1 MLRRRI
7 SVLLEQWKAK
17 PNHKPLVIMGIRQCG
32 KTFIAQQ
39 FASENYKHVVYIN
52 FFKEEERK
60 TAFYGSKDVDNI
72 IMLLSAQMRNA
83 KFVPGETCIILDEI
97 QECPEA
103 RTSLK
108 FFKEDGRY
116 DIIAT
121 GSLLGVLGYG
131 QELKKRREAASER
144 EKSQVYLDSSEH
156 EQARSKTKI
165 GAAKQEKSS
174 TSIPVG
180 YEEIVEMY
188 PLDFEEFLWANNMSE
203 EVINVLRRCLVEETP
218 VPLGI
223 HVAMK
228 TLLYRYVAVGGLPA
242 AVNALLETNNM
253 NEVDKVWHSI
263 LKEYRSDM
271 VKYAEDKDKP
281 HIRACFN
288 AVPKQLAKDNKKYQW
303 SKVEKGGRGEYYK
316 DSLQWLE
323 DADIVR
329 RCYNSHITGLPLEG
343 NAIDNVFKVYT
354 ADIGILVAM
363 LGGTTRADIL
373 QGNLGGYKGAIFE
386 NLMADTLIKK
396 GQNLYYFQKDSGLE
410 LDFLIRYKG
419 ECVPVEV
426 KARTAQAKSISTVRK
441 HPEKYGVKHFIKF
454 GDYNVGREG
463 DLLTLPTYM
472 QFLLDLEPE
481 EIVLDPIDADSINS
495 LAREILSK

>member
-7 SVLLEQWKAK
+7 SDTLAQWKAK
-17 PNHKPLVIMGIRQCG
+17 PNHLPLVIMGIRQCG
-32 KTFIAQQ
+32 KTFIAKQ
-39 FASENYKHVVYIN
+39 FANDNYKHVVYIN
-52 FFKEEERK
+52 FFKEDVRK
-60 TAFYGSKDVDNI
+60 TAFYGSKDADTI
-72 IMLLSAQMRNA
+72 ILNLSAQMRNA
-83 KFVPGETCIILDEI
+83 EFVPGETCIIFDEI
-97 QECPEA
+97 QDCPEA

-121 GSLLGVLGYG
+121 GSLLGVQGYG
-131 QELKKRREAASER
+131 QEQKKRRKRETARQER
-144 EKSQVYLDSSEH
+144 GSN
-156 EQARSKTKI
+156 
-165 GAAKQEKSS
+165 
-174 TSIPVG
+174 SIPVG

-203 EVINVLRRCLVEETP
+203 TVIDVLRRCLAEETP
-218 VPLGI
+218 VPEGI

-242 AVNALLETNNM
+242 AVNALLETGNM
-253 NEVDKVWHSI
+253 NEVNTVWHSI

-271 VKYAEDKDKP
+271 VKYADDKDKP

-288 AVPKQLAKDNKKYQW
+288 AIPKQLAKENKKYQW
-303 SKVEKGGRGEYYK
+303 SKVEDGGRGVFYK

-323 DADIVR
+323 DADIIR

-343 NAIDNVFKVYT
+343 NAMDNVFKVYT

-396 GQNLYYFQKDSGLE
+396 GQKLYYFQKDSGLE
-410 LDFLIRYKG
+410 LDFLVRYKG

-426 KARTAQAKSISTVRK
+426 KARTAQAKSLSTVRK
-441 HPEKYGVKHFIKF
+441 YPEKYGVRHFIKF

-481 EIVLDPIDADSINS
+481 EVVIEPINTDELTR
-495 LAREILSK
+495 LAREALGK

>member
-7 SVLLEQWKAK
+7 SDKLIEWKAN
-17 PNHKPLVIMGIRQCG
+17 PNHLPLVIMGIRQCG
-32 KTFIAQQ
+32 KTFITQQ

-52 FFKEEERK
+52 FFKEEQRK
-60 TAFYGSKDVDNI
+60 SAFYGSKDVDNI
-72 IMLLSAQMRNA
+72 IMLLSAQMRTA

-108 FFKEDGRY
+108 FFMEDGRY

-131 QELKKRREAASER
+131 QEQKKRR
-144 EKSQVYLDSSEH
+144 KG
-156 EQARSKTKI
+156 

-242 AVNALLETNNM
+242 AVNALLETSNM
-253 NEVDKVWHSI
+253 NAVNTVWHSI

-271 VKYAEDKDKP
+271 VKYVDDKDKP

-343 NAIDNVFKVYT
+343 NAMDNVFKVYT

-396 GQNLYYFQKDSGLE
+396 GQNLYYFQKDSGME
-410 LDFLIRYKG
+410 LDFLIRYKD

-426 KARTAQAKSISTVRK
+426 KARTAQAKSFSTVRK

-481 EIVLDPIDADSINS
+481 EIVLEPMDIDEINRMAS
-495 LAREILSK
+495 EFLGQ

>member
-7 SVLLEQWKAK
+7 LGTLKQWKDK
-17 PNHKPLVIMGIRQCG
+17 PNHLPLVIMGIRQCG
-32 KTFIAQQ
+32 KTFITQQ
-39 FASENYKHVVYIN
+39 FAKENYKNVVYIN
-52 FFKEEERK
+52 FLKQQERK
-60 TAFYGSKDVDNI
+60 VAFYGSKDVDTI
-72 IMLLSAQMRNA
+72 ILNLSAQIRNA
-83 KFVPGETCIILDEI
+83 KFVPSETCIIFDEI
-97 QECPEA
+97 QDCPEA

-121 GSLLGVLGYG
+121 GSLLGVQGYG
-131 QELKKRREAASER
+131 QDKKRNRKR
-144 EKSQVYLDSSEH
+144 
-156 EQARSKTKI
+156 
-165 GAAKQEKSS
+165 GAVKPENGSN
-174 TSIPVG
+174 SIPVG
-180 YEEIVEMY
+180 YEEIIEMY
-188 PLDFEEFLWANNMSE
+188 PLDFEEFLWANNLSE
-203 EVINVLRRCLVEETP
+203 EVIDMLRQCLAEEKP
-218 VPLGI
+218 VPEGI

-242 AVNALLETNNM
+242 AVNALVETGDITAVNT
-253 NEVDKVWHSI
+253 VWHSI

-271 VKYAEDKDKP
+271 VKYADDKDKAY
-281 HIRACFN
+281 IRACFN
-288 AVPKQLAKDNKKYQW
+288 AIPKQLAKENKKYQW
-303 SKVEKGGRGEYYK
+303 SKVEIGGRGVLYK

-323 DADIVR
+323 DADIIR
-329 RCYNSHITGLPLEG
+329 RCYNSNITGLPLEG
-343 NAIDNVFKVYT
+343 NAIDNIFKVYT

-363 LGGTTRADIL
+363 LGTGTRADIL

-396 GQNLYYFQKDSGLE
+396 GQNLYYLQKDSGME

-454 GDYNVGREG
+454 GDYNIGRDG

-481 EIVLDPIDADSINS
+481 DVVLEPIDTDELTR
-495 LAREILSK
+495 LAREVLKK

>member
-1 MLRRRI
+1 MALRRRI
-7 SVLLEQWKAK
+7 LETLKAWKGR

-32 KTFIAQQ
+32 KTYISQK
-39 FASENYKHVVYIN
+39 FAEENYKHVVYIN
-52 FFKEEERK
+52 FFKQEERK
-60 TAFYGSKDVDNI
+60 TAFYGSKDADTI
-72 IMLLSAQMRNA
+72 ILNLSAQMRNA

-97 QECPEA
+97 QDCPEA

-108 FFKEDGRY
+108 FFMEDGRY

-121 GSLLGVLGYG
+121 GSLLGVQGYG
-131 QELKKRREAASER
+131 QDEKKKHTR
-144 EKSQVYLDSSEH
+144 K
-156 EQARSKTKI
+156 
-165 GAAKQEKSS
+165 AAKQDKGTNSV
-174 TSIPVG
+174 PVG
-180 YEEIVEMY
+180 YEQIVEMY

-203 EVINVLRRCLVEETP
+203 EIIDVLKRCLAEEKP
-218 VPLGI
+218 VPEGI

-242 AVNALLETNNM
+242 AVNALIETGNM
-253 NEVDKVWHSI
+253 NEVNEVWKSI

-288 AVPKQLAKDNKKYQW
+288 AIPKQLAKENKKYQY
-303 SKVEKGGRGEYYK
+303 SKVESGGRGVFYK

-323 DADIVR
+323 DADIIR
-329 RCYNSHITGLPLEG
+329 RCYNSNITGLPLEG

-354 ADIGILVAM
+354 ADIGMLVAM
-363 LGGTTRADIL
+363 LGGATRADIL
-373 QGNLGGYKGAIFE
+373 QGNLGGFKGAIYE

-396 GQNLYYFQKDSGLE
+396 GRSLYYLQKDSGME

-426 KARTAQAKSISTVRK
+426 KAKTAQAKSISTVRK

-454 GDYNVGREG
+454 GDYNIGRDG

-481 EIVLDPIDADSINS
+481 VVTLDKIDTDELTR
-495 LAREILSK
+495 LAREILGKQ

>member
-1 MLRRRI
+1 M
-7 SVLLEQWKAK
+7 
-17 PNHKPLVIMGIRQCG
+17 PLVIMGIRQCG
-32 KTFIAQQ
+32 KTFIAKQ
-39 FASENYKHVVYIN
+39 FANENYKHVVYIN
-52 FFKEEERK
+52 FFKEEQRK

-72 IMLLSAQMRNA
+72 IVLLSAQMRDA

-131 QELKKRREAASER
+131 QEQKKRHKR
-144 EKSQVYLDSSEH
+144 
-156 EQARSKTKI
+156 
-165 GAAKQEKSS
+165 GAVKQEKGS

-203 EVINVLRRCLVEETP
+203 EVIDVLRRCLAEETP

-242 AVNALLETNNM
+242 AVNALLETYNM
-253 NEVDKVWHSI
+253 NAVDAVWHSI

-271 VKYAEDKDKP
+271 VKYADDKDKP

-343 NAIDNVFKVYT
+343 NAMDNVFKVYT

-363 LGGTTRADIL
+363 LGGITRADIL
-373 QGNLGGYKGAIFE
+373 QCNLGGYKGAIFE

-396 GQNLYYFQKDSGLE
+396 GQNLYYFQKDSGME

-426 KARTAQAKSISTVRK
+426 KARTAQAKSLSTVRK

-454 GDYNVGREG
+454 GDYNIGREG

-481 EIVLDPIDADSINS
+481 EIVLEPIDTDAINS
-495 LAREILSK
+495 LAREILGE